1 MAKLSTHVLDTRR
14 GQPASGLR
22 IDLYRI
28 HRDDRELVLS
38 VHTNQDGRTDEPLLQ
53 GEALRAGTYE
63 LVFHAGDYFATQE
76 LNLPQPPFVDRV
88 SVHFGVAN
96 PEENY
101 HVPLLV
107 TPWSWSTYRGS

>member
-1 MAKLSTHVLDTRR
+1 HYCGMCHPYLRRNQPCLPPFGSYGLFLTIIGEPQKIVNIRISITDNNTEAGMAKLSTHVLDTRR

-53 GEALRAGTYE
+53 GEALRAGTY
-63 LVFHAGDYFATQE
+63 
-76 LNLPQPPFVDRV
+76 
-88 SVHFGVAN
+88 
-96 PEENY
+96 
-101 HVPLLV
+101 
-107 TPWSWSTYRGS
+107 